1 MNFNLNA
8 ENINYVKITYK
19 DKENFAHCIKAAVR
33 LISDY
38 EFLASAKIEE
48 NLNIETPQDVTL
60 GIACDNGLYLTKTTL
75 KNVGEEP
82 PFLLFSMK
90 KPENLEYRQ
99 NREYFRVKINEDANV
114 IFSDGEKEEKISAVT
129 YDLSANG
136 VRIEL
141 DEEVSFPETVRLLL
155 FLSQKEID
163 VQARYVR
170 SDVEDKIIK
179 ASFRFVD
186 ISEAD
191 LDYISRICLAKQLEE
206 RRKNLL

>member
-1 MNFNLNA
+1 MNFNLNT

-19 DKENFAHCIKAAVR
+19 DRDGFAHCIKAAVR

-48 NLNIETPQDVTL
+48 NLNIETPQEVTL
-60 GIACDNGLYLTKTTL
+60 GIASPNGLYTAKTVL

-99 NREYFRVKINEDANV
+99 NREYFRVKINENASVIYNV
-114 IFSDGEKEEKISAVT
+114 GEKEEKISAIT

-141 DEEVSFPETVRLLL
+141 DEEIAFPETVRLVLYL
-155 FLSQKEID
+155 RKREID
-163 VQARYVR
+163 VQAQYVR
-170 SDVEDKIIK
+170 NDKEDKIIK
-179 ASFRFVD
+179 SSFKFID
-186 ISEAD
+186 ISDQD
-191 LDYISRICLAKQLEE
+191 LDYISRICLAKQLED
-206 RRKNLL
+206 RRKNLM